1 MRCKQQQQEQ
11 ILRLEA
17 CRTKSVESYLNYW
30 RREKVLFFLFFL
42 SLDNNQFTS
51 LHRPEQSI
59 QLYPLILIIALLLHR
74 LKIVIL
80 LKKFK

>member
-1 MRCKQQQQEQ
+1 MQAAAAGANSETRGVSDQVG
-11 ILRLEA
+11 R
-17 CRTKSVESYLNYW
+17 
-30 RREKVLFFLFFL
+30 VLFELLATRESLIFFVFFL